1 MKEIVWSSVLKAA
14 SFKRVINALNVLT
27 SLAISNITKKNIVW
41 GAPFIL
47 NIEPTVSCNLRCP
60 QCATGMGLVERYESS
75 MSFDL
80 YKQIID
86 ELWEQIWYLLLYNQG
101 EPFLNDR
108 LIDFIKLAKQ
118 KRIYVT
124 TSTNGHFLS
133 DTQSTEKLVKSG
145 LDSIFISL
153 DGIDQATYEK
163 YRRGGNFQ
171 KVIEGIKVLVKC
183 REKLKSKTP
192 KIIIQFLVMKHNEH
206 QIEKIKKLKQK
217 IGADRLLIKTMQLEN
232 LIDAH
237 IFLPRAKKYNR
248 YRSGKNNI
256 EMKKP
261 KNQLCNRL
269 WYSTVIISDG
279 RVVPCCFDKNGKYCF
294 GEMPQQTL
302 NEIWKS
308 DEYQK
313 FRNKNRRARQSIDIC
328 QNCSQGQKIFF

>member
-1 MKEIVWSSVLKAA
+1 MKEIVWSSVVKAL
-14 SFKRVINALNVLT
+14 SGKRFFNGIKVFS
-27 SLAISNITKKNIVW
+27 SLLLSRIMKKNILW
-41 GAPFIL
+41 GVPFVV
-47 NIEPTVSCNLRCP
+47 NIEPTVHCNLRCP
-60 QCATGMGLVERYESS
+60 QCITGLGKIKRDRASL
-75 MSFDL
+75 SFKN
-80 YKQIID
+80 YKHFID
-86 ELWEQIWYLLLYNQG
+86 EFGEKIWYLLLYNQG
-101 EPFLNDR
+101 EPFLNDH
-108 LIDFIKLAKQ
+108 LIDFIKFAKQ

-133 DTQSTEKLVKSG
+133 DTRSTEKLIKSG
-145 LDSIFISL
+145 LDSIFISI
-153 DGIDQATYEK
+153 DGINQATYEK

-232 LIDAH
+232 PIDAD

-269 WYSTVIISDG
+269 WYSTVILSDG
-279 RVVPCCFDKNGKYCF
+279 RVVPCCFDKNGKYFF
-294 GEMPQQTL
+294 GEISQQTL